1 MVKCCTR
8 GVHLQKETYLNVSK
22 RIKVYVSAAPAG
34 YTYEKETYTS
44 VYKRAKA
51 LHLRRLTGIRAA
63 QCNTC
68 IRMYTLFLI
77 PLCST
82 RGVHLLKRNVVK
94 RGKVLCMQPLPVSVK
109 YEYEKTSHASVKA
122 WLVFQNQ
129 IFIYVERQRSGAC
142 AGNKAVAQSSP
153 LDASIGALVRTHVR

>member
-1 MVKCCTR
+1 MIIHCCVEKGR
-8 GVHLQKETYLNVSK
+8 IEKDVLLYWK
-22 RIKVYVSAAPAG
+22 RDAAAG
-34 YTYEKETYTS
+34 S
-44 VYKRAKA
+44 VP
-51 LHLRRLTGIRAA
+51 
-63 QCNTC
+63 CEN
-68 IRMYTLFLI
+68 
-77 PLCST
+77 
-82 RGVHLLKRNVVK
+82 
-94 RGKVLCMQPLPVSVK
+94 VSVK

>member
-1 MVKCCTR
+1 MALFQEIGWLR
-8 GVHLQKETYLNVSK
+8 HLKIFNLAQESDPEVPV
-22 RIKVYVSAAPAG
+22 RIIAWDFQQPM
-34 YTYEKETYTS
+34 
-44 VYKRAKA
+44 
-51 LHLRRLTGIRAA
+51 LRMLRER
-63 QCNTC
+63 
-68 IRMYTLFLI
+68 
-77 PLCST
+77 
-82 RGVHLLKRNVVK
+82 
-94 RGKVLCMQPLPVSVK
+94 VSVK

>member
-1 MVKCCTR
+1 MA
-8 GVHLQKETYLNVSK
+8 S
-22 RIKVYVSAAPAG
+22 
-34 YTYEKETYTS
+34 
-44 VYKRAKA
+44 
-51 LHLRRLTGIRAA
+51 
-63 QCNTC
+63 
-68 IRMYTLFLI
+68 
-77 PLCST
+77 
-82 RGVHLLKRNVVK
+82 HLLPLTLSVTVVIDV
-94 RGKVLCMQPLPVSVK
+94 RHAYIITLPALFINPSDYLTVTNITSGKSGVSVK

>member
-1 MVKCCTR
+1 MQ
-8 GVHLQKETYLNVSK
+8 L
-22 RIKVYVSAAPAG
+22 I
-34 YTYEKETYTS
+34 
-44 VYKRAKA
+44 
-51 LHLRRLTGIRAA
+51 
-63 QCNTC
+63 CNENGFRC
-68 IRMYTLFLI
+68 DSEAIF
-77 PLCST
+77 
-82 RGVHLLKRNVVK
+82 VVL
-94 RGKVLCMQPLPVSVK
+94 VPLPVSVK

>member
-1 MVKCCTR
+1 MASQKKCQNPYEIELPQSIIDSFAR
-8 GVHLQKETYLNVSK
+8 FLAPEIRKLYASEEGQKELEEWK
-22 RIKVYVSAAPAG
+22 K
-34 YTYEKETYTS
+34 
-44 VYKRAKA
+44 
-51 LHLRRLTGIRAA
+51 
-63 QCNTC
+63 
-68 IRMYTLFLI
+68 
-77 PLCST
+77 
-82 RGVHLLKRNVVK
+82 
-94 RGKVLCMQPLPVSVK
+94 VSVK